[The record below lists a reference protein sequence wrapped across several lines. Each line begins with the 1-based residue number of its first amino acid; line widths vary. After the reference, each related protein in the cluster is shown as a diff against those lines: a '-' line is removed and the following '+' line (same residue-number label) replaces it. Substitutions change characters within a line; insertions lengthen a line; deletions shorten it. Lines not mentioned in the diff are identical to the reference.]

1 MLKEMNTNNSKRVPT
16 GLILFLFFLS
26 GALALVYQVVWARI
40 MTHVFGSTAL
50 AAGTVIAAFMA
61 GMAAGAW
68 FFGRMADRHGNCL
81 KLYGWIE
88 IGIAL
93 TALLAHLALNALDT
107 AYPFFYNLVGGS
119 GLILA
124 LTRFMLAFV
133 LVMAPT
139 VLMGATL
146 PILTRLLAA
155 GRRRPG
161 VGLSS
166 LYAANTLG
174 AVAGVLLT
182 GFYLIGTFGVH
193 VPVYLAVL
201 GNLLVGLAALALARG
216 GRTGDEGAVPETNE
230 PADDPASGQ
239 IVAPGMYRAVLAGLV
254 LSGFTSFAYEIYWT
268 RSLVFILGNSTYAL
282 TTMLSAFLSGI
293 ALGGW
298 LVRFAVARPT
308 DRVLLFGCIQVAL
321 GIFSASALALLFSV
335 SDPQTLN
342 HYVLSATARPFDL
355 VLAGYAIAFLVM
367 LVPATLIGAT
377 FPLVGSLG
385 ITDRA
390 RAGASIGRVY
400 ALNTVGNVF
409 GALLPGLFLIAW
421 LGIQKGI
428 LFMALINVI
437 VGFMILLLRLGNRG
451 WHAGWRVVLAGLLVL
466 TLAAMSRAPLA
477 FQFPSENEKASFTTL
492 YYHEGPLAT
501 TKVYKDPETGEKH
514 MSVDGIVIGGTGN
527 AEFKQLLL
535 AHLPKLLLG
544 DYSTELSVGLGS
556 GILVG
561 ESSRHSGVSRI
572 TSVEIEPSVVAGASY
587 FETENHAALDDPA
600 ITVVTDDIGNFLR
613 TTSERYSVITADE
626 KTADEFASNGFSYSL
641 EYYAQLRE
649 HLSVGGA
656 AMQWVP
662 TTLPPS
668 QYRMVLRT
676 FADVFPHVQLWY
688 FMPAHRRGPFNTI
701 LIGSNEPL
709 DIDTDRI
716 EERLAAETDAFASLE
731 RYGLTSAL
739 ALLPHFISQD
749 RALREAVADADL
761 NSLEHPRYEF
771 YLPWDYAFGQENHIV
786 ANHGFLVE
794 LKRRSHSDFAA
805 GLNLDAATEERF
817 KQTVRAEFRYLL
829 GFQRFLNG
837 MPLNENYRVFDAAL
851 AMAPWNDSLRARIY
865 AQYAYIAETRHPAQR
880 LQYRQKAS
888 SLYPGQDETASQ

>member
-1 MLKEMNTNNSKRVPT
+1 MKPNSNKRLPT
-16 GLILFLFFLS
+16 GLVLLLFFLS

-61 GMAAGAW
+61 GMAVGAW
-68 FFGRMADRHGNCL
+68 YFGRLADRHGNCL
-81 KLYGWIE
+81 KLYGLVE

-93 TALLAHLALNALDT
+93 AALLAHLALNALDT
-107 AYPFFYNLVGGS
+107 AYPFFYGLAGGS
-119 GLILA
+119 GLLLGLI
-124 LTRFMLAFV
+124 RFLLAFI

-146 PILTRLLAA
+146 PILTRLLAG
-155 GRRRPG
+155 GRRRAG
-161 VGLSS
+161 VELSS
-166 LYAANTLG
+166 LYAANTFG

-201 GNLLVGLAALALARG
+201 GNLLVGLAALALARRLRPG
-216 GRTGDEGAVPETNE
+216 ERVTAPETND

-239 IVAPGMYRAVLAGLV
+239 VVTPGLYRAVLAGLV

-298 LVRFAVARPT
+298 LVRFALARSV
-308 DRVLLFGCIQVAL
+308 DRVLLFGCIQIAL
-321 GIFSASALALLFSV
+321 GIFSASALALLFSM
-335 SDPQTLN
+335 SDPQSLN
-342 HYVLSATARPFDL
+342 HYVLSATSRPVNL

-367 LVPATLIGAT
+367 LLPATLIGAT

-390 RAGASIGRVY
+390 HAGASIGRVY
-400 ALNTVGNVF
+400 ALNTAGNVF

-421 LGIQKGI
+421 LGIQKGV
-428 LFMALINVI
+428 LLMALINVA
-437 VGFMILLLRLGNRG
+437 VGFTTLLLRLGAKGR
-451 WHAGWRVVLAGLLVL
+451 HAGWRVALAALLVL
-466 TLAAMSRAPLA
+466 TLAAMSRAPLE

-492 YYHEGPLAT
+492 YYREGPLAT
-501 TKVYKDPETGEKH
+501 TKVYKDPQTGEKH

-535 AHLPKLLLG
+535 AHLPKLFLA

-561 ESSRHSGVSRI
+561 ESARHPGVSRI
-572 TSVEIEPSVVAGASY
+572 TSVEIEPSVVAGAAY
-587 FETENHAALDDPA
+587 FETENYRALDNPA
-600 ITVVTDDIGNFLR
+600 ITIVTDDIGNFLR
-613 TTSERYSVITADE
+613 TSSEKFAVITADE

-641 EYYAQLRE
+641 EYYALLSE

-676 FADVFPHVQLWY
+676 FALAFPHVQLWY
-688 FMPAHRRGPFNTI
+688 FMPSYRRGPFNTI

-709 DIDTDRI
+709 DINPDRI
-716 EERLAAETDAFASLE
+716 DERLASRPDAFASLE

-739 ALLPHFISQD
+739 AVLPHFITKDQT
-749 RALREAVADADL
+749 LRDAVADADL
-761 NSLEHPRYEF
+761 NSFEHPRYEF
-771 YLPWDYAFGQENHIV
+771 YLPWDYALGQENHIV
-786 ANHGFLVE
+786 TNHGFLIE

-805 GLNLDAATEERF
+805 GLFPDAAAEERF
-817 KQTVRAEFRYLL
+817 KQTMRAEFLYLL

-865 AQYAYIAETRHPAQR
+865 AQYAYIAETRHPSQR
-880 LQYRQKAS
+880 LPYQQKAK
-888 SLYPGQDETASQ
+888 SLYPAPENTALP